1 MNGKNGKG
9 ENQSREKEEM
19 GRGGVA
25 GLAIVPHEKGIHREG
40 GGYGTAK
47 GSRVIRAC

>member
-1 MNGKNGKG
+1 M
-9 ENQSREKEEM
+9 EKVRINH
-19 GRGGVA
+19 GRKRKWGGGVA
-25 GLAIVPHEKGIHREG
+25 GLAIVPHEKGVHREG